1 MVYTY
6 KMSRPKVT
14 VDEFNEFI
22 EKFNDFITFVNGI
35 KNKLNEKL
43 NKTNTELNTLSNR
56 TEYIEKNGMSK
67 KGAIKL
73 LRENREA
80 IKALQKENSFLRNFL
95 YTKYPGLEDQYRE
108 FKRDYRG
115 ATSLV
120 DLQYKEGGEI
130 NF

>member
-6 KMSRPKVT
+6 KMSSPKVT

-22 EKFNDFITFVNGI
+22 EKFNNFITFVNGL
-35 KNKLNEKL
+35 KNKVNAKL
-43 NKTNTELNTLSNR
+43 NSLSNR
-56 TEYIEKNGMSK
+56 TEFIEKNGMAR
-67 KGAIKL
+67 KGGIKI

-80 IKALQKENSFLRNFL
+80 IKALQKENSFLRSFL
-95 YTKYPGLEDQYRE
+95 YRKYPGLRDQYNE

-120 DLQYKEGGEI
+120 DLQYEKNEKEGGEI